1 MNIPCLFEDQWLAVF
16 DKPSGML
23 SVAAPDAARRN
34 LTDVLN
40 EHARETGLTYRFHP
54 CHRLDRET
62 SGVIV
67 FAKGKAAQQ
76 SVMELFRSRS
86 VKKTYL
92 AFVQGHLARDR
103 ATINSPVNGEQA
115 RTDYRVL
122 ERRQAFSVVEVHPQT
137 GRTNQIRIHFKSLG
151 HPLVGES
158 TFAFRKDFALK
169 AKRVCLHAAAIGFK
183 HPWTGA
189 EVRAEAA
196 LAPDM
201 QKFLQE
207 HR

>member
-92 AFVQGHLARDR
+92 AFV
-103 ATINSPVNGEQA
+103 
-115 RTDYRVL
+115 
-122 ERRQAFSVVEVHPQT
+122 
-137 GRTNQIRIHFKSLG
+137 
-151 HPLVGES
+151 
-158 TFAFRKDFALK
+158 
-169 AKRVCLHAAAIGFK
+169 
-183 HPWTGA
+183 
-189 EVRAEAA
+189 
-196 LAPDM
+196 
-201 QKFLQE
+201 
-207 HR
+207 

>member
-1 MNIPCLFEDQWLAVF
+1 MNIPCVYEDQWLAVF
-16 DKPSGML
+16 DKPAGLL
-23 SVAAPDAARRN
+23 SVAAPDEKRRN
-34 LTDVLN
+34 LTDVLDQ
-40 EHARETGLTYRFHP
+40 HARETGLAYRFHP

-62 SGVIV
+62 SGVII

-76 SVMELFRSRS
+76 AVMELFRSRL

-92 AFVQGHLARDR
+92 AFVQGHLGKDKG
-103 ATINSPVNGEQA
+103 TISSPVKGEQA
-115 RTDYRVL
+115 RTDYRL
-122 ERRQAFSVVEVHPQT
+122 IERRKDFSVVEVAPQT
-137 GRTNQIRIHFKSLG
+137 GRTNQIRIHFKSIG

-169 AKRVCLHAAAIGFK
+169 AKRACLHAESIEFK

-189 EVRAEAA
+189 CVKARAPLPA
-196 LAPDM
+196 DM
-201 QKFLQE
+201 QKFMGE